1 MAATETPTQTEEST
15 TDRILSE
22 LLTSKMAEALS
33 KAQAPTVTSEPTA
46 LPIGIKLDG
55 SNYGLWSQVVEMYI
69 SGKDKLGY
77 INGELTPPS
86 PTDSS
91 FRK

>member
-15 TDRILSE
+15 TDRILSD

-33 KAQAPTVTSEPTA
+33 KAQAPTVTLEPAA

-55 SNYGLWSQVVEMYI
+55 SNYGLWS
-69 SGKDKLGY
+69 
-77 INGELTPPS
+77 
-86 PTDSS
+86 
-91 FRK
+91 

>member
-1 MAATETPTQTEEST
+1 MAATETPTQMAEALST

-33 KAQAPTVTSEPTA
+33 KAQALTVTSELVA

-55 SNYGLWSQVVEMYI
+55 SNYGLWS
-69 SGKDKLGY
+69 
-77 INGELTPPS
+77 
-86 PTDSS
+86 
-91 FRK
+91 